1 MPMEC
6 HPFTSRRW
14 FGPLLGWV
22 LRLAVTLCAL
32 ALACLGVLAQAPAHT
47 TSSATNIV
55 APETNTPIVPTFAVK
70 RFEVTGS
77 TTLSQENI
85 DRVMRDAIGTNI
97 SLPQLRRALVHLQE
111 AYRERGF
118 TKAGVTLPRQRLT
131 DGVVKIRVVEGPN
144 ASKPEVP
151 VTNAS
156 PALEAW
162 TAPTYAIEHFEVRG
176 NTALKPEEIDQII
189 GPLAGPAVTEEQIQK
204 ALARLQA
211 AYRER
216 GFTRAAVTLRQQ
228 VLVDGTVAIE
238 INEGKTLDAELA
250 ALTAKTN
257 AAPAAPPA
265 RTFTVRQYEV
275 LGNTLLS
282 AEAITPIFTN
292 AVGTNITLA
301 QIQKALGELQLA
313 YRERGFATVSVGL
326 PQQQL
331 TNAIVKVQVTEGV
344 LTDIRVS
351 GNRFFT
357 SNNVARAL
365 PSLTT
370 NSQLNSR
377 VFQRELDLAN
387 QNRDRQIYPTIGPGP
402 EPGTSA
408 LTLRVKD
415 RLPLHG
421 RIDVNNHNTP
431 GTPDWRINASLSYA
445 NLWQR
450 EHQLGLSYGFTPE
463 EFKSDGLMSD
473 FFFNRPLIANYG
485 AYYRM
490 PFGDA
495 GSVQEQIGASAG
507 RFGYDEAT
515 RQFRLPPAGAR
526 PDLTFYASGSSTDTG
541 VKYGRENLVSQTPLL
556 TIVSQDSGQN
566 LTINNSAG
574 GRVNIPFAID
584 DNRRF
589 SFSAGLDAK
598 YYSID
603 SYNTNNFF
611 ITTVV
616 TNAQGSQTIE
626 SVVSSP
632 QPTRR
637 VAFAYL
643 PLSLGADYFQ
653 TDKGGSFSANLSL
666 SANFVGDDEDFS
678 RSSYSRDAQA
688 DYAKLTLSLTRDQT
702 VFKNW
707 SLLLRASGQAATG
720 PLISNEQFA
729 MGGMASV
736 RGYYEGDQ
744 YGDTGW
750 FGSAELR
757 TPFITAHAPIWSGSV
772 PAWLRGSIFFDV
784 AQRYPLD
791 TSPGHDPFRT
801 LMGAGF
807 GLSANVNNHL
817 DMRIAVGWP
826 LRDSFNTEAYEPRV
840 NFSLGGQF

>member
-1 MPMEC
+1 MEC
-6 HPFTSRRW
+6 QHLVPKPFPRQVRK
-14 FGPLLGWV
+14 
-22 LRLAVTLCAL
+22 LALQGMVACLIALTGTGAL
-32 ALACLGVLAQAPAHT
+32 AQ
-47 TSSATNIV
+47 TSSSASSPATPATNVV
-55 APETNTPIVPTFAVK
+55 AAATNNPTIPTFEVR
-70 RFEVTGS
+70 RFEVSGNTV
-77 TTLSQENI
+77 LSQENI
-85 DRVMRDAIGTNI
+85 DRVMRDATGTNV
-97 SLPQLRRALVHLQE
+97 SLPRIRRGLVRLQE

-118 TKAGVTLPRQRLT
+118 TKVGVTLPRQPLT
-131 DGVVKIRVVEGPN
+131 DGVVRIRVVEGPDS
-144 ASKPEVP
+144 SKP
-151 VTNAS
+151 
-156 PALEAW
+156 PAATPPAQTTLEAW
-162 TAPTYAIEHFEVRG
+162 AVPTYGIEHFEVRG
-176 NTALKPEEIDQII
+176 NTALKAEEIDQII

-204 ALARLQA
+204 ALTRLQA

-265 RTFTVRQYEV
+265 RTFVVRQYEV
-275 LGNTLLS
+275 HGNTLLS
-282 AEAITPIFTN
+282 TEAITPIFTN
-292 AVGTNITLA
+292 AVGTNVTLA

-344 LTDIRVS
+344 LTDVRVT
-351 GNRFFT
+351 GNRFFS

-365 PSLTT
+365 PSLRT
-370 NSQLNSR
+370 NTQLNSR
-377 VFQRELDLAN
+377 VFQRELDVAN

-421 RIDVNNHNTP
+421 RVDLNNHNTP
-431 GTPDWRINASLSYA
+431 GTPDWRINTSLSYA

-450 EHQLGLSYGFTPE
+450 EQQLGLSYGFTPE
-463 EFKSDGLMSD
+463 EFKSEGLTTD
-473 FFFNRPLIANYG
+473 YLLNRPLIANFG

-490 PFGDA
+490 PFGEA
-495 GSVQEQIGASAG
+495 APVEKQIGASAG

-526 PDLTFYASGSSTDTG
+526 PDLTFFASGSSSDTG
-541 VKYGRENLVSQTPLL
+541 VKFGRQNLVSQTPLL

-574 GRVNIPFAID
+574 GRFNFPVTLS
-584 DNRRF
+584 DNRRL

-598 YYSID
+598 YYSLE
-603 SYNTNNFF
+603 SYNTNNFL

-626 SVVSSP
+626 SIVSSP
-632 QPTRR
+632 QPKRS
-637 VAFAYL
+637 VAFTYL
-643 PLSLGADYFQ
+643 PLALGVDYFQ
-653 TDKGGSFSANLSL
+653 TDKGGTFSASL
-666 SANFVGDDEDFS
+666 GLNANFMGDDEDFAAA
-678 RSSYSRDAQA
+678 SYSRDAKA
-688 DYAKLTLSLTRDQT
+688 NYGKLTLSLTRDQT

-729 MGGMASV
+729 LGGTASV
-736 RGYYEGDQ
+736 RGYYEGDE

-757 TPFITAHAPIWSGSV
+757 TPFLTTQAPIWSGTV
-772 PAWLRGSIFFDV
+772 PTWLRGSIFFDA

-791 TSPGHDPFRT
+791 TSPGRDPFRT
-801 LMGAGF
+801 LLGTGF
-807 GLSANVNNHL
+807 SLSANINNHL
-817 DMRIAVGWP
+817 DMRITVGWP
-826 LRDSFNTEAYEPRV
+826 LRDSFNTQAYEPRV